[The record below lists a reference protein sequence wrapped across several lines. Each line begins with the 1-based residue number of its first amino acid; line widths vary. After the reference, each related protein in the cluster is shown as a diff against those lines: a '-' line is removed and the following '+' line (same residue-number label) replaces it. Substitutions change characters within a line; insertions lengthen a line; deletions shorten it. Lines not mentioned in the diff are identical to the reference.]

1 MVYGR
6 YAGVAQE
13 GMNGD
18 NELLIKDAVTD
29 DIIAVRNIPDTYGKF
44 PDYGFVLDAGW
55 IGVQ

>member
-1 MVYGR
+1 
-6 YAGVAQE
+6 
-13 GMNGD
+13 MNGD

-29 DIIAVRNIPDTYGKF
+29 DIIAVRNIPDTYGMF